1 MWQTASGGRTCS
13 NRSEMS
19 LGLFN
24 IHAIGHQYS
33 MYSTKRGV
41 CAANIDPKRPTVEQK
56 ESKLLRQLVGNISE
70 VKKYKSQKL
79 PVDNILAEK

>member
-1 MWQTASGGRTCS
+1 
-13 NRSEMS
+13 
-19 LGLFN
+19 
-24 IHAIGHQYS
+24 